1 MQTTNVNGAEL
12 QYEVAGTREPVL
24 LIGTGPIADS
34 FLPFLSEPA
43 LVERYRMIRY
53 RQRQLADTG
62 DGPAPVSFAEHASDA
77 AALLAHLGV
86 RRAHIAG
93 HSTGAV
99 TALQLAVDFPEL
111 VHSLALL
118 EPVLL
123 GVPSTQ
129 AFLEQ
134 VGPAV
139 ATCRSGDRDGAMAEF
154 LSVVC
159 SLDWESCRMA
169 IDTHVPG
176 GVARALR
183 DADNWFGSY
192 LPALAAWQFGSD
204 QAVGISQPVLSVL
217 GADTHRL
224 FVDGDELL
232 HSWFPQVEDC
242 TIQGVAH
249 LLHLQRPEPVVRG
262 VVEFLTRHPIA
273 AGESRVA

>member
-1 MQTTNVNGAEL
+1 MQTTKVNGAEL
-12 QYEVAGTREPVL
+12 QYEVAGTGEPVL

-34 FLPFLSEPA
+34 FLPFLSQRV
-43 LVERYRMIRY
+43 LVERYRLIRY

-99 TALQLAVDFPEL
+99 TALQLAVDRPDL

-123 GVPSTQ
+123 GVPSTA

-139 ATCRSGDRDGAMAEF
+139 ATCRSGDGDGAMAEF
-154 LSVVC
+154 LSVAC
-159 SLDWESCRMA
+159 SLDWEACRMA

-176 GVARALR
+176 GVAKALK

-192 LPALAAWQFGSD
+192 LPALAAWQFGSE
-204 QAVGISQPVLSVL
+204 QAAGISQPVLSVQ
-217 GADTHRL
+217 GTETHQL

-232 HSWFPQVEDC
+232 HSWFSQIEDC

-249 LLHLQRPEPVVRG
+249 LLHLQRLEPVVRG
-262 VVEFLTRHPIA
+262 TADFFNRHPIA
-273 AGESRVA
+273 AGEPGIA